1 MNMLL
6 WGFLTDPIISFY
18 FMLRPRNV
26 HGFSRITRQGGGTG
40 FRSVFIHS
48 FHFCQRSIF
57 WAYKKCNQSNGKQSL
72 PLNFFQG
79 PTRQGKAD
87 KFFSIPMVSTR
98 FFKKRFLHHISVC
111 NGANVFEYVAF
122 FIEWTPVPVLL
133 VPQSRTSLIIPPEI
147 SATLQ
152 KQKKWSLRI
161 FEIKFPMFFTF
172 VQGPWKI

>member
-6 WGFLTDPIISFY
+6 WGFLTDPIIPFY

-98 FFKKRFLHHISVC
+98 FFKKGFSTTSQFVMEPTFLNTLPSLSNEPPYLFFWYPSQGQAWSFHLKFQQLFKSKK
-111 NGANVFEYVAF
+111 NG
-122 FIEWTPVPVLL
+122 P
-133 VPQSRTSLIIPPEI
+133 
-147 SATLQ
+147 
-152 KQKKWSLRI
+152 
-161 FEIKFPMFFTF
+161 
-172 VQGPWKI
+172 